1 MTSVLLFGLL
11 IGMQHALEA
20 DHVAAVSSL
29 CMGTRSAR
37 GIATHGAIWGLGH
50 SLTLLIFAGAVV
62 FWNLRFD
69 ETLAQVLE
77 CVVGVMLIVLGG
89 QVLFRLWRNRLLFPA
104 YWRTDGR
111 PPFHVHSHPGEK
123 TGHES
128 NRYVHTHASR
138 LPLRTL
144 LVGMVH
150 GLAGSAA
157 LMILTAS
164 TVQNPVIGLLNETLR
179 SVGLDSLTRPWL
191 GSRHNALPAIAVA
204 MIWQGLGTYVILFLA
219 GLQKIPLSFYESAEL
234 DGANAWQQFWHVTL
248 PLLWDVV
255 QILVIFWIIGA
266 FQAFALIF
274 VITRGYPNVIEV
286 LGTYIYW
293 AGFQGQSIGYA
304 SAMGVVMFFF
314 VLAFSLVVHRLTRR
328 ERVEY

>member
-1 MTSVLLFGLL
+1 MIQRELRKLIVPLLGPALVLHIAFFVLPVCSAFYYSLTSWSGVSPEKEYIGFANFARAFADHTFLTALENVFLFGVLGFLVVFPLSLLF
-11 IGMQHALEA
+11 
-20 DHVAAVSSL
+20 AVILSKKPPFAGFL
-29 CMGTRSAR
+29 KFVVFAP
-37 GIATHGAIWGLGH
+37 
-50 SLTLLIFAGAVV
+50 TLLSVVVTAV
-62 FWNLRFD
+62 
-69 ETLAQVLE
+69 
-77 CVVGVMLIVLGG
+77 
-89 QVLFRLWRNRLLFPA
+89 LW
-104 YWRTDGR
+104 
-111 PPFHVHSHPGEK
+111 
-123 TGHES
+123 
-128 NRYVHTHASR
+128 
-138 LPLRTL
+138 
-144 LVGMVH
+144 
-150 GLAGSAA
+150 GS
-157 LMILTAS
+157 IY
-164 TVQNPVIGLLNETLR
+164 NPVIGLLNETLR
-179 SVGLDSLTRPWL
+179 SVGLDALTRPWL

-314 VLAFSLVVHRLTRR
+314 VLAFSLAVNRLMRR
-328 ERVEY
+328 ESVEY

>member
-164 TVQNPVIGLLNETLR
+164 TVQNPVIGLLYVALF
-179 SVGLDSLTRPWL
+179 GL
-191 GSRHNALPAIAVA
+191 GSVIGMTVLSSLLAVPLAWTAQVFTWAHRSLQAVVGSATIAIGMMLLIEAGGAL
-204 MIWQGLGTYVILFLA
+204 
-219 GLQKIPLSFYESAEL
+219 
-234 DGANAWQQFWHVTL
+234 
-248 PLLWDVV
+248 
-255 QILVIFWIIGA
+255 
-266 FQAFALIF
+266 
-274 VITRGYPNVIEV
+274 
-286 LGTYIYW
+286 
-293 AGFQGQSIGYA
+293 
-304 SAMGVVMFFF
+304 
-314 VLAFSLVVHRLTRR
+314 
-328 ERVEY
+328 